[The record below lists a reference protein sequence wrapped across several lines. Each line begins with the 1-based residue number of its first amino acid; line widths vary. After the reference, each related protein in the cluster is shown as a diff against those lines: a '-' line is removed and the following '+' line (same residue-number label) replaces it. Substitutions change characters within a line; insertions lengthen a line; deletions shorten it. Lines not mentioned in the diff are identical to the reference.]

1 MAVRINCGNRPTT
14 DRRGRRSLRGA
25 VSFGA
30 EEAAARFHCRCS
42 VIPPHPVGANAV
54 RPHSLTN
61 IIPTAPR
68 GVLSRQALFH
78 SLMGASPSA
87 SFNFAC
93 HKNPHPWSRR
103 FLSEYAKMGQGIGLQ
118 TGCRPSKANNEAAS
132 KHIRSKTGLDYIC
145 QAMTYSHCIRFS
157 SFLQALN

>member
-1 MAVRINCGNRPTT
+1 MKGIWKIRVFQSSKGLSYRPK
-14 DRRGRRSLRGA
+14 RNEERVKRSG
-25 VSFGA
+25 VYPF
-30 EEAAARFHCRCS
+30 RCAGS
-42 VIPPHPVGANAV
+42 
-54 RPHSLTN
+54 HSLTN

-132 KHIRSKTGLDYIC
+132 KHILSKTGSDYIC
-145 QAMTYSHCIRFS
+145 QARGVCGTATPWGIRS
-157 SFLQALN
+157 TPLAGSLRSV